1 MKISISSLGG
11 AGEIGMN
18 MYIYETDRYAVIVD
32 CGVKFAKIDEIGVD
46 LVVPD
51 FSYLSEIIHKKIMLI
66 ITHAH
71 EDHIGA
77 VPYLIK
83 EYPEITV
90 VCGRYSWEILN
101 KRLKEYDVSASQI
114 YIDDFRP
121 FEWGDFEI
129 TPYPISHSIHGTYA
143 VLLKIAEEFQ
153 VVHISDYK
161 IDSSPVTCAPFPL
174 KEFIEFGKNGID
186 CLMAD
191 STNIIKNGFTKGEKQ
206 VIKGIEQV
214 FKQAE
219 GRIFF
224 TTFASN
230 TERLQ
235 SVFNYAEK
243 YGRKVALEGSSLIK
257 HVDTAR
263 KQGML
268 SFNDEILIPR
278 KQVEKLDDNKICFI
292 ATGSQGENSSVITKI
307 AENDYSNIKVRK
319 GDTFVFSSRIIPGNE
334 QRLIYIINNIYE
346 KGGSVITA
354 DDLPIHVSGH
364 AAKEDAILL
373 LNILKPKYLVPIH
386 GEVQHIVKHKKLAEE
401 HGIKSENIIFF
412 TAGRKIIFENS
423 IFKEIQEIPAGKR
436 YVDLNTGE
444 FLTADGLKERKK
456 LAINGAVVV
465 VNSAENIENIQEN
478 EIIIQLIG
486 FSVEKEYI
494 NILKQSLIEYSLI
507 ESSGTE
513 QKIEFREYAEQTVKK
528 FFKKRFSKRPLISI
542 INTHNGAVKE

>member
-1 MKISISSLGG
+1 MKISVSSLGG

-32 CGVKFAKIDEIGVD
+32 CGVKFTKSDEIGVD
-46 LVVPD
+46 LIIPD
-51 FSYLSEIIHKKIMLI
+51 FSYIETIKHKKIMLI

-83 EYPEITV
+83 EYKDIAV
-90 VCGRYSWEILN
+90 VCGRYSWDILN
-101 KRLKEYDVSASQI
+101 KRLNEHDISVNQI
-114 YIDDFRP
+114 YIDDFKP

-129 TPYPISHSIHGTYA
+129 TAYPISHSIHGTYA
-143 VLLKIAEEFQ
+143 VMLKIAEEFKA
-153 VVHISDYK
+153 VHISDYK
-161 IDSSPVTCAPFPL
+161 IDASPVTCTPFPL
-174 KEFIEFGKNGID
+174 KEFIEFGKEGID
-186 CLMAD
+186 LLMAD
-191 STNIIKNGFTKGEKQ
+191 STNIIKNGFTKGEHQ
-206 VIKGIEQV
+206 VVNGIEQV
-214 FKQAE
+214 FKRAK

-235 SVFNYAEK
+235 SVFNMAEK

-257 HVDTAR
+257 HIDTAR
-263 KQGML
+263 KHGKL
-268 SFNDEILIPR
+268 IFNDDILISR

-292 ATGSQGENSSVITKI
+292 ATGSQGEGASVITKI

-334 QRLIYIINNIYE
+334 HRLIYIMNNVYE

-364 AAKEDAILL
+364 ASKEDALLL

-386 GEVQHIVKHKKLAEE
+386 GEVQHLVKHKKMAVE
-401 HGIKSENIIFF
+401 HGMADENVIFF
-412 TAGRKIIFENS
+412 LAGNKIIFENGS
-423 IFKEIQEIPAGKR
+423 YTEKQEITAGKR
-436 YVDLNTGE
+436 YVDLNTEE
-444 FLTADGLKERKK
+444 FLTPEELKNRKK

-465 VNSAENIENIQEN
+465 VNSAENVENINEN
-478 EIIIQLIG
+478 DIIIQLIG
-486 FSVEKEYI
+486 FSIEKEYI
-494 NILKQSLIEYSLI
+494 NILKQSIIEY
-507 ESSGTE
+507 G
-513 QKIEFREYAEQTVKK
+513 QKDAGLLREKEDFNEFAEQTVKR
-528 FFKKRFSKRPLISI
+528 FFKKRFSKRPHISI
-542 INTHNGAVKE
+542 INTYNGAV